1 MTIGSGPGEPMF
13 AATVGVSPLIL
24 VFDLACLLGV
34 IWTAVDMAKQ
44 LALSRRQKAMWLPCL
59 IFSFLLIRLVG
70 LVAAVFYFV
79 AVRPKLLARSTR

>member
-1 MTIGSGPGEPMF
+1 MF

-44 LALSRRQKAMWLPCL
+44 PALSRRQKAMWLPCL

-70 LVAAVFYFV
+70 LAAAVFYFV

>member
-1 MTIGSGPGEPMF
+1 ML

-34 IWTAVDMAKQ
+34 IWTAVDVAKQ
-44 LALSRRQKAMWLPCL
+44 PALSRRQKAMWLPCL

-70 LVAAVFYFV
+70 LAAAVFYFV